1 MTIHSPIRTLAT
13 LAVVGLAACGGAEE
27 SGMEEADAA
36 TPEVE
41 TTAVATETPME
52 MPDTTAEAVW
62 AYIQENDYTGWTH
75 FPGTGDQYQ
84 GQQPHGA
91 LLTTYVND
99 EALGA
104 LESGGENISI
114 PEDGI
119 IIKENFSPQGQ
130 LAAVT
135 VMYKVPGYNAEHN
148 DWWWAKYLPDGS
160 LDTAPNGMELEGRL
174 PGCQGCHIQAQS
186 DDYVV
191 TDLPE
196 MQ

>member
-1 MTIHSPIRTLAT
+1 MSRAPMRMLAT
-13 LAVVGLAACGGAEE
+13 LAIVGLAACGTAEDAE
-27 SGMEEADAA
+27 MGDAGAA
-36 TPEVE
+36 TPEAE
-41 TTAVATETPME
+41 PTPAATQPAMA

-62 AYIQENDYTGWTH
+62 AFIQENDYTGWAH

-84 GQQPHGA
+84 GQDPHGA

-104 LESGGENISI
+104 LESGSENISI

-119 IIKENFSPQGQ
+119 IIKENYSPQGE

-148 DWWWAKYLPDGS
+148 DWWWAKYLPNGS

-174 PGCQGCHIQAQS
+174 PGCQSCHIQAQS